1 MATRRTTHGKR
12 ERERAKQE
20 RASAKR
26 ERRAERAQ
34 AEADEIVIDDGVTA
48 EDLLERMREIH
59 AAYDAGEMS
68 FEDFDTERSELTDRI
83 AEILAR

>member
-20 RASAKR
+20 RATAKR

-34 AEADEIVIDDGVTA
+34 AEADET
-48 EDLLERMREIH
+48 EIH

>member
-20 RASAKR
+20 KAVAKR
-26 ERRAERAQ
+26 ERRAERA
-34 AEADEIVIDDGVTA
+34 AAGDDMVFDEDGPSA